1 MLDALEPF
9 GLSLKHGDSLAEAIQ
24 AAERGVAA
32 TAQMLPR
39 LGRSSYLGDRV
50 LGHPDPGAK
59 AIAIWLSAIANSQ
72 RPDEK

>member
-9 GLSLKHGDSLAEAIQ
+9 AAALKNGDPLDAAVK
-24 AAERGVAA
+24 AAEDGANA
-32 TAQMLPR
+32 TAQMPPR

-59 AIAIWLSAIANSQ
+59 AVSIWLSAMAQSQ
-72 RPDEK
+72 A